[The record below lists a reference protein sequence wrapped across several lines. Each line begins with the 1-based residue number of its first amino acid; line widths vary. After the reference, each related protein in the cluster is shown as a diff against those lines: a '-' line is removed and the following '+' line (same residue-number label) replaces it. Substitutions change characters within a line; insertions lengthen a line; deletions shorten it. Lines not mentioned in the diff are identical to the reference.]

1 MHVGTSGPDLLRGS
15 DAVDRIDG
23 GGGDDLI
30 FGFDAER
37 TDADVGRIVA
47 ERVGRGFDGA
57 VFAGAAP
64 GRPDELFVVRKD
76 LGKIHILDPA
86 TGQRTAFLDIPNA
99 EMTTGGEQ
107 GLLGLAFHP
116 DYADNG
122 RFFVHLV
129 NARGNIEIREYARSE
144 GDADRADPEP
154 VRRILGVAHPGF
166 GNHNGGALAF
176 GPTDGYL
183 YIALG
188 DGGGANDP
196 AGNAQD
202 KRVLLG
208 KILRIDVDGDDF
220 PTSDGR
226 NFAIPADNPFVGA
239 RGLDPIWAYGLRNPW
254 RISFDGDGALYI
266 ADVGQGAREEVNYQP
281 AGSAGGENY
290 GWDLAEGTLGT
301 PPPGATPPIFEYGR
315 DLGRSVTGGY
325 VYRGEE
331 TSLHG
336 AYFFADFSSGAVWT
350 LRVEDGAAVDVALRT
365 SQIDGRDG
373 PLQQVSSF
381 GIDGG
386 GRLYAVSLAG
396 DIFRLDADAA
406 CRGPRR
412 PAARRGRRRPA
423 LRRPRRRPALRRG
436 RPRQPARRI
445 RRRRPVR
452 RRRTRP
458 DPRRRRRRPAV
469 RRGRGG

>member
-1 MHVGTSGPDLLRGS
+1 M
-15 DAVDRIDG
+15 
-23 GGGDDLI
+23 
-30 FGFDAER
+30 
-37 TDADVGRIVA
+37 
-47 ERVGRGFDGA
+47 
-57 VFAGAAP
+57 
-64 GRPDELFVVRKD
+64 
-76 LGKIHILDPA
+76 
-86 TGQRTAFLDIPNA
+86 
-99 EMTTGGEQ
+99 
-107 GLLGLAFHP
+107 
-116 DYADNG
+116 
-122 RFFVHLV
+122 
-129 NARGNIEIREYARSE
+129 
-144 GDADRADPEP
+144 
-154 VRRILGVAHPGF
+154 
-166 GNHNGGALAF
+166 
-176 GPTDGYL
+176 
-183 YIALG
+183 
-188 DGGGANDP
+188 
-196 AGNAQD
+196 
-202 KRVLLG
+202 LLG

-226 NFAIPADNPFVGA
+226 NFAVPADNPFVGA

-396 DIFRLDADAA
+396 DIFRLDATPHAGDLAD
-406 CRGPRR
+406 R
-412 PAARRGRRRPA
+412 
-423 LRRPRRRPALRRG
+423 L
-436 RPRQPARRI
+436 
-445 RRRRPVR
+445 
-452 RRRTRP
+452 
-458 DPRRRRRRPAV
+458 
-469 RRGRGG
+469 RGGAGADRLYGGPGDDRLYGEGDRDSLRGGFGDDGLFGGGGRDLILGDAGGDRLFGAAEADDLRGGPGDDVLRGGAGSDRIDGEAGDDRLRGGEGDDRLRGGEGKDRAHGGDGADRFIFAHAPASDDRADRIVDFAPGADRILLARAAFAAIGAALAPGEFRLGRSAQDGNDRILYNPSSGALAYDADGDGADVRAVFARLPAGLDLGVEDFLMF